1 MEKKNNRIE
10 LQNPTNA
17 NSHLIGG
24 FRLPSVRE
32 FIAIVAASTAIIV
45 INSSACFGAQP
56 IEKNIQ
62 PTSSVVVKT
71 DQAVHTSLNSK
82 FDLSEYSFFIATA
95 VLIPATVLL
104 IYSLLTRGKIG
115 TGWKVVCLAAMMA
128 TLLSRLAISIF
139 CEITSANC
147 IQDWDG

>member
-10 LQNPTNA
+10 PQNPTNA

-115 TGWKVVCLAAMMA
+115 TGWKAICHAAMVA
-128 TLLSRLAISIF
+128 TLLSRLVISIF
-139 CEITSANC
+139 CEITSANG